1 MPVVERE
8 LGAPARIKA
17 RAEKS
22 APYRPLPP
30 ASGPT
35 NKWSNLERDAAAA
48 LGSPSTGLSSEKSRA
63 QLETY
68 LMALELEVAQGALP
82 PAEGGRRKRGGG
94 VRSEIVKKSFDW
106 LWGKISGSAPAS
118 AVAESDT
125 AAALKEVLAAA
136 SKVPVATAKKIDDT
150 LAASIRMGVPVVNL
164 GASAIGPGVAFVAT
178 SYAYSHPSLAI
189 GIADYATR
197 LAATI
202 VDNVGGLG
210 PDWATLMAET
220 QKSVTILAGSA
231 LNVGN
236 IAANRP
242 YLAAAIAWFLLDQYA
257 KSRGDGQ
264 TALSVLKDTGNAVA
278 AKASKA
284 AGDAAGAASEFG
296 GDFKSVVVTQWND
309 FNIWLQSRS
318 RLDAPTAKTQLEELG
333 KTFKAAIVARAA
345 AAAKTAAEQEKTS
358 PLNEDG
364 SPKAGQGEAPSSKEE
379 GEAPES
385 GDGSDKMTET
395 GGRRRL
401 TSRRLRRSSGPRRT
415 RRSSSGRRRGNSRR
429 RRV

>member
-1 MPVVERE
+1 MPVVARQP
-8 LGAPARIKA
+8 GASS
-17 RAEKS
+17 RAAKN
-22 APYRPLPP
+22 APYRPPPP

-94 VRSEIVKKSFDW
+94 VRSEIVKQSFDW

-125 AAALKEVLAAA
+125 AAALKEVLVAA

-150 LAASIRMGVPVVNL
+150 LAASIRLGVPVVNL

-210 PDWATLMAET
+210 PNWPTLIAET

-231 LNVGN
+231 LNAGN

-257 KSRGDGQ
+257 KSKGNGQ

-278 AKASKA
+278 AKASRIASDAAGAASKA
-284 AGDAAGAASEFG
+284 ASDAAGAASEFG

-309 FNIWLQSRS
+309 FNIWLQARS

-333 KTFKAAIVARAA
+333 KTFKAAIVERAKE
-345 AAAKTAAEQEKTS
+345 AAKTAAEQEKTS

-364 SPKAGQGEAPSSKEE
+364 SPKAGQGEAPSSMEE
-379 GEAPES
+379 GEAGKPE
-385 GDGSDKMTET
+385 
-395 GGRRRL
+395 GGRRL
-401 TSRRLRRSSGPRRT
+401 TSRRRRHRASAPRRT
-415 RRSSSGRRRGNSRR
+415 RRSSSGRRQGGSRR
-429 RRV
+429 RRE